1 MKKFF
6 KKNWKKI
13 LEAGVAGAV
22 SGFVS
27 AGGGADAASTAGVVA
42 TAVWARLR
50 ETGAVPSER
59 SGKRDEA
66 ERKE

>member
-22 SGFVS
+22 AGVVS
-27 AGGGADAASTAGVVA
+27 AGGGSDSASTAGVVA

-59 SGKRDEA
+59 T
-66 ERKE
+66 EREEKK

>member
-13 LEAGVAGAV
+13 LEAGVAGVVAGV
-22 SGFVS
+22 VS
-27 AGGGADAASTAGVVA
+27 ANGGSDTAATAGVVI

-59 SGKRDEA
+59 SAEKGKE
-66 ERKE
+66 